1 MGAGASD
8 IAVRKFQEKLTKGDY
23 SGDDQVWLDVFE
35 KAPARGRDLYLD
47 TRLILRIEGRQP
59 NNLMKA
65 TELALLKCQE
75 VAEMDGEILDG
86 PRNALA
92 LSLVMF
98 SWTVTLLAERKCDSP
113 CLRRIV
119 DEKMVMRFCESV
131 CKCMGKEGLF
141 DDVGLRLV
149 QALLRML
156 NLGYFTRFHEHGLE
170 IEADAPG
177 FPGVFFVNKT
187 FQLLLR
193 EKQNAPSLEFHAH
206 VALLTRLGER
216 AWPWFAEAD
225 YEPYVKRLADTMD
238 RCVATVLL
246 LAVMNSKKMIE
257 ALCDTG
263 MICKVM
269 MALVNYGKRA
279 RTSDGVYFGISIVVE
294 YVHILVQNG
303 RVVQSLNALY
313 PEQQPGNSDCTYA
326 DIIIEA
332 LFDLCNSESL
342 ERAFAAIFLA
352 LSHHL
357 RSLSAFVSRKILDVL
372 QIFSQ
377 ETTEE
382 KVANTTMLLQG
393 LAMLIQKPEIDRM
406 LAFVMAQR
414 TAIFVSMKGRSE
426 MYNEPLAII
435 MTYLTAVRSEVL
447 KSKIPAVTVEEMAKV
462 VASINIAQLFPTP
475 TRFSPVPFD
484 FHERLS
490 GTWDTWS
497 EVLYS
502 GSDKFFISL
511 LHVKDE

>member
-8 IAVRKFQEKLTKGDY
+8 IAVRKFQEKLTKKEY
-23 SGDDQVWLDVFE
+23 SGDDQVWVDMFE

-47 TRLILRIEGRQP
+47 TRLILRIEARQP

-65 TELALLKCQE
+65 TELALLKCEE
-75 VAEMDGEILDG
+75 VAGMDGEILDG

-98 SWTVTLLAERKCDSP
+98 SWTVTVLAEKKCESP

-119 DEKMVMRFCESV
+119 EEKMVMRFCESV
-131 CKCMGKEGLF
+131 CKCMGKESLF
-141 DDVGLRLV
+141 DDIGARLV

-193 EKQNAPSLEFHAH
+193 EKQHVQFHAH

-216 AWPWFAEAD
+216 TWPWFAEAE
-225 YEPYVKRLADTMD
+225 YGPYVERLADTMD

-246 LAVMNSKKMIE
+246 LAVMNSKAMIE

-294 YVHILVQNG
+294 CVHILVQNG
-303 RVVQSLNALY
+303 RVAQSLNTHY
-313 PEQQPGNSDCTYA
+313 PEHQTGDSDCTYA

-332 LFDLCNSESL
+332 LFELCNSESL

-352 LSHHL
+352 MSRHL

-377 ETTEE
+377 EKTEE
-382 KVANTTMLLQG
+382 KVTNTTMLLQG

-414 TAIFVSMKGRSE
+414 TAIFVSLKGRSE
-426 MYNEPLAII
+426 MYSEPLGII
-435 MTYLTAVRSEVL
+435 MTYLMAVRSEVL

-462 VASINIAQLFPTP
+462 VASINIGQFPTP
-475 TRFSPVPFD
+475 TKFSPAPFD
-484 FHERLS
+484 FHERLG
-490 GTWDTWS
+490 GTWGTWS

-502 GSDKFFISL
+502 SSDKFFISL
-511 LHVKDE
+511 LQVKDK